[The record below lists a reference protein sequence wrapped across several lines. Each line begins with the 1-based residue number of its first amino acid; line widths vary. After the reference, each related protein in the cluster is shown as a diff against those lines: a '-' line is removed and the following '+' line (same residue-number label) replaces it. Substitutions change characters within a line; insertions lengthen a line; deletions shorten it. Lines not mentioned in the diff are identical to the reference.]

1 MLNCHF
7 KAAAACCQVKLAAN
21 HSPTG
26 EKKYFRPKA
35 SPGLIESKKKK
46 TKYFSGVSAY
56 SSTII
61 LLIHR

>member
-1 MLNCHF
+1 MLNCHC

-46 TKYFSGVSAY
+46 QS
-56 SSTII
+56 I
-61 LLIHR
+61 LVGFQLTAAQ